1 MNPFFC
7 INRTKVHAQRKF
19 AQGVSSLS
27 NLLNLTPVKEKS
39 EKSRSNGA
47 AGNSTNDLTT
57 ADNTSSPS
65 NVATPGKRAL
75 PARGAKKPSIEDMI
89 TFLCY
94 RGTSALP
101 PHLAHLNKAPSPEPA
116 SSPKA
121 SENSRSKGGDKNN
134 KDSDKVFLSSCWKI
148 LILIF

>member
-1 MNPFFC
+1 MC
-7 INRTKVHAQRKF
+7 HRTKVHAQRKF

-27 NLLNLTPVKEKS
+27 NLLTLTPVKEKS
-39 EKSRSNGA
+39 DKSRSNGT
-47 AGNSTNDLTT
+47 AGNSTNDPK
-57 ADNTSSPS
+57 NTGNAGSPS
-65 NVATPGKRAL
+65 DLNTTGKRAL

-116 SSPKA
+116 SSQKV
-121 SENSRSKGGDKNN
+121 SENSRSKLGDRNN
-134 KDSDKVFLSSCWKI
+134 KDSDKV
-148 LILIF
+148 LIRWFF